1 MSILKKL
8 WTKQIGDSEV
18 KTTYRHVVDL
28 QDRIERTY
36 DIAQR
41 VDCIVSL
48 FFRVNYLHY
57 NNNYKP
63 F

>member
-1 MSILKKL
+1 MSILKEL

-28 QDRIERTY
+28 HDRIERTY

-48 FFRVNYLHY
+48 FFV
-57 NNNYKP
+57 
-63 F
+63 